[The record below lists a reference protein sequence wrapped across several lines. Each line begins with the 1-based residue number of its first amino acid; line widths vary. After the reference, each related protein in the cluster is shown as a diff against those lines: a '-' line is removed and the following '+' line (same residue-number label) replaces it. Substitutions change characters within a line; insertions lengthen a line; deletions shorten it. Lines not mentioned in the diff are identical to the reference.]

1 MTDINI
7 NPTAIEAASS
17 RLAGAKTGRDQAA
30 AEHQKAAAS
39 RQEVVDSLAK
49 LQADRAQIM
58 QARAAGKHAVD
69 HGPRL
74 ALIAADG
81 ELLEAELSKREAAL
95 SHATAVLA
103 DANAHVARCEQALQH
118 ETNVAAYNALHAR
131 VTEIDALYGKAI
143 AELQATS
150 KRLGQNRFKWAPSV
164 ATADLV
170 RLLDGQRG
178 DGARG
183 LGRSWS

>member
-1 MTDINI
+1 MSDN
-7 NPTAIEAASS
+7 NNTAAVEAAAS
-17 RLAGAKTGRDQAA
+17 RLAGAKTGRDQAGA
-30 AEHQKAAAS
+30 AHQKAAAE

-58 QARAAGKHAVD
+58 QDRAAGKHSAD

-74 ALIAADG
+74 VLIAADS
-81 ELLEAELSKREAAL
+81 EILEAELSRREATL
-95 SHATAVLA
+95 SHLAGVLA
-103 DANAHVARCEQALQH
+103 EGNAHVTRAEQALQH
-118 ETNVAAYNALHAR
+118 ETETVAFEALKAR
-131 VTEIDALYGKAI
+131 ATEIDKLLGQVI
-143 AELQATS
+143 VELQATS

-170 RLLDGQRG
+170 RLLDVQRG

-183 LGRSWS
+183 TGRYW